1 MPRLLQHQQRQ
12 PRHLPVGLT
21 ETYPLP
27 ELKLMNVI
35 TLAGRAGRDP
45 ELKYFES
52 GSMVANL
59 SLAVNAA
66 KKGDD
71 ADWFELKIWGKTAQI
86 AADYV
91 KKGSQIAVTGR
102 MSTERW
108 VDKTTGEKRQKYVV
122 NVDRLSLLGSKG
134 DGESAG
140 AQPAQPA
147 ASAAGGGSADDF
159 DPPF

>member
-1 MPRLLQHQQRQ
+1 
-12 PRHLPVGLT
+12 
-21 ETYPLP
+21 
-27 ELKLMNVI
+27 MNVI
-35 TLAGRAGRDP
+35 TLVGRAGHDP

-66 KKGDD
+66 KKGDEP
-71 ADWFELKIWGKTAQI
+71 DWFELKIWGKTAQI

-108 VDKTTGEKRQKYVV
+108 VDKNSGEKRQKYVV
-122 NVDRLSLLGSKG
+122 NVERLSLLGSKG
-134 DGESAG
+134 DNQGQQESA
-140 AQPAQPA
+140 PA
-147 ASAAGGGSADDF
+147 SNGGGGYVPDE

>member
-1 MPRLLQHQQRQ
+1 
-12 PRHLPVGLT
+12 
-21 ETYPLP
+21 
-27 ELKLMNVI
+27 MNVI

-66 KKGDD
+66 KKGED

-108 VDKTTGEKRQKYVV
+108 VDKNTGEKRQKFVV
-122 NVDRLSLLGSKG
+122 NVERLSLLGSKA
-134 DGESAG
+134 DNESQG
-140 AQPAQPA
+140 QPA
-147 ASAAGGGSADDF
+147 AAPAGGGGGYVPDE

>member
-1 MPRLLQHQQRQ
+1 
-12 PRHLPVGLT
+12 
-21 ETYPLP
+21 
-27 ELKLMNVI
+27 MNVI

-52 GSMVANL
+52 GTMVANL

-108 VDKTTGEKRQKYVV
+108 VDKTSGEKRQKFVV
-122 NVDRLSLLGSKG
+122 NVERLSLLGSKA
-134 DGESAG
+134 DNDSQAPAPVPAG
-140 AQPAQPA
+140 AA
-147 ASAAGGGSADDF
+147 ADF
-159 DPPF
+159 KPPF

>member
-1 MPRLLQHQQRQ
+1 
-12 PRHLPVGLT
+12 
-21 ETYPLP
+21 
-27 ELKLMNVI
+27 MNVI

-66 KKGDD
+66 KKGED
-71 ADWFELKIWGKTAQI
+71 ADWFELKIWGKSAQV

-91 KKGSQIAVTGR
+91 RKGSQIAVTGR

-108 VDKTTGEKRQKYVV
+108 VDKNTGEKRQKYVV

-134 DGESAG
+134 DNDSQANSRRHQQAAAVPMTSIRRSDHEHFTGDIEGHAG
-140 AQPAQPA
+140 RDHQR
-147 ASAAGGGSADDF
+147 GCG
-159 DPPF
+159 

>member
-1 MPRLLQHQQRQ
+1 
-12 PRHLPVGLT
+12 
-21 ETYPLP
+21 
-27 ELKLMNVI
+27 MNVI
-35 TLAGRAGRDP
+35 TLIGRAGRDP

-66 KKGDD
+66 KKGDE
-71 ADWFELKIWGKTAQI
+71 ADWFELKIWGKAAQI

-108 VDKTTGEKRQKYVV
+108 NDKTTGEKRQKYVV
-122 NVDRLSLLGSKG
+122 NVERLSLLGSKG
-134 DGESAG
+134 DNQGQQESA
-140 AQPAQPA
+140 PA
-147 ASAAGGGSADDF
+147 SNGGGGYVPDE